1 MKDQIRTCIQCES
14 EFVVTA
20 AEKEKLL
27 SKGFD
32 IPKRCHACRKNKM
45 KSTKDGDIRGQR
57 DKKKHDKSR
66 DDYFF

>member
-20 AEKEKLL
+20 AEQERLI

-32 IPKRCHACRKNKM
+32 IPKRCHSCRKNKM
-45 KSTKDGDIRGQR
+45 KSPKDTENRGQR
-57 DKKKHDKSR
+57 DKRKHDKSR
-66 DDYFF
+66 DDFY